1 MRIFVK
7 KRSNSQKKKSCSTKG
22 TYSLPKKNTHNSL
35 REDKLEREVQEL
47 KVENNSLLKENDKHH
62 AQLKTFTTS
71 QEKLSLEMKQRCLM
85 SDKENFQIRNLE
97 DNMNSLS
104 CEKQELEL
112 LLNKLIDATP
122 SLDMQRVMREML
134 NTHHKINDTDR
145 EKNRINIGLMG
156 AEGMLRTHVRNTNP
170 QNKNPAEGIQLR
182 KEVERLRE
190 QLSNAELQIGI

>member
-1 MRIFVK
+1 
-7 KRSNSQKKKSCSTKG
+7 
-22 TYSLPKKNTHNSL
+22 
-35 REDKLEREVQEL
+35 
-47 KVENNSLLKENDKHH
+47 
-62 AQLKTFTTS
+62 
-71 QEKLSLEMKQRCLM
+71 MKQRCLM